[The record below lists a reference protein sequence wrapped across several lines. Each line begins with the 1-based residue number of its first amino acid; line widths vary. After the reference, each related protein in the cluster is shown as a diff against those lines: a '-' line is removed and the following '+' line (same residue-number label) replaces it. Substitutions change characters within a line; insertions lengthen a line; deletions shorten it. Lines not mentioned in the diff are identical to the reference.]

1 MLETIATKMVFR
13 LVFYMYNDHF
23 CMEKKN
29 VVKVLCGLKK
39 KMKAGVVN
47 IIVQSFAAGR
57 EEGMVWG

>member
-1 MLETIATKMVFR
+1 
-13 LVFYMYNDHF
+13 MYNDHF
-23 CMEKKN
+23 CMGKKN

-39 KMKAGVVN
+39 KMKTGVVN

>member
-1 MLETIATKMVFR
+1 MVFR

-23 CMEKKN
+23 CMGKKTRS
-29 VVKVLCGLKK
+29 KGSLWFKKK

-57 EEGMVWG
+57 KEGMVWG